1 MLSGRSCT
9 STTAVLTSHRET
21 RVTALVERPGHA
33 ARGPHPT
40 GVPRFTAMV
49 VVASP
54 FVRETLARTLRGLGA
69 AEIVEAASLAEARL
83 RAVGAPSRDL
93 AVLEAGLPD
102 GSGIGLARELRALG
116 WTRTLVLSGADDPYT
131 VRAAVS
137 GGVRAFLVSPAAGHP
152 GRADAPPAP
161 VTHRARGAARLAGAE
176 GLSAR
181 EVEVLQLVSDGRS
194 NKEIG
199 EVLGLSALTVKSHL
213 ARIARKLGTG
223 DRAEMVVVAMRAGAV
238 V

>member
-1 MLSGRSCT
+1 M
-9 STTAVLTSHRET
+9 
-21 RVTALVERPGHA
+21 TALVERPGHA
-33 ARGPHPT
+33 ARVPHPG

-69 AEIVEAASLAEARL
+69 AEIVEAASLAEARI
-83 RAVGAPSRDL
+83 RAHGAPGRDL

-102 GSGIGLARELRALG
+102 GSGIGLARELRAMG

-131 VRAAVS
+131 VRAAVA

-152 GRADAPPAP
+152 GRPATTATAAATTARP
-161 VTHRARGAARLAGAE
+161 RGAARLAGAD

-181 EVEVLQLVSDGRS
+181 EIEVLQLVSDGRS